1 MSNRTNEYGSRVPE
15 NFGGN
20 GYPGVADLLGIDK
33 NQNVEF
39 YDSFWYY
46 PEKNDAN
53 LSINAGIGKDAFL
66 SYSDQALWTD
76 DKIDNYFEVLDFNPA
91 DDLLI
96 LPFLTT
102 DDVKITQE
110 NNFIIAEIDS
120 GTKDKIFKIGQ
131 QAVEK
136 NIGFADQFDSKNIQ
150 LRGVFKFNTPI
161 DTSKS
166 LNNKPDA
173 PVNNNK
179 NFNKKP
185 TTSNANRT
193 NEYGSRVP
201 ENFGGNGYP
210 GVADLLGIDKNQNVE
225 FYDSFWY
232 YPEKNDA
239 NLSINAGIGKDAFL
253 SYSDQAL
260 WTDDKIDN
268 YFEVLDFNPA
278 DDLLILPFLT
288 TDDVKITQEN
298 NFIIAEID
306 SGTKDKIFKIGQQA
320 VEKNIGFADQFDSK
334 NIQLRGVFKF
344 NTPID
349 TSKSLNNKPDAPVNN
364 NKNFNKKPTT
374 PNANSKDL
382 NKWNIDQP
390 YKYKR
395 KFIDKITNF
404 DTSSE
409 TLEIDTES
417 FGIKSTPTFAASKN
431 KRILKKRLAKL
442 DIDFLY
448 DKKKGGLYFNE
459 NGSEKGF
466 GDGGII
472 AILKGTPDLTS
483 DNLEF
488 I

>member
-1 MSNRTNEYGSRVPE
+1 
-15 NFGGN
+15 
-20 GYPGVADLLGIDK
+20 
-33 NQNVEF
+33 
-39 YDSFWYY
+39 
-46 PEKNDAN
+46 
-53 LSINAGIGKDAFL
+53 
-66 SYSDQALWTD
+66 
-76 DKIDNYFEVLDFNPA
+76 
-91 DDLLI
+91 
-96 LPFLTT
+96 
-102 DDVKITQE
+102 
-110 NNFIIAEIDS
+110 IAEIGS
-120 GTKDKIFKIGQ
+120 GTKDKIFKIDQ

-288 TDDVKITQEN
+288 TDDAKITQEN
-298 NFIIAEID
+298 NFIIAEIG
-306 SGTKDKIFKIGQQA
+306 SGTKDKIFKI
-320 VEKNIGFADQFDSK
+320 
-334 NIQLRGVFKF
+334 
-344 NTPID
+344 
-349 TSKSLNNKPDAPVNN
+349 
-364 NKNFNKKPTT
+364 
-374 PNANSKDL
+374 
-382 NKWNIDQP
+382 
-390 YKYKR
+390 
-395 KFIDKITNF
+395 
-404 DTSSE
+404 
-409 TLEIDTES
+409 
-417 FGIKSTPTFAASKN
+417 
-431 KRILKKRLAKL
+431 
-442 DIDFLY
+442 
-448 DKKKGGLYFNE
+448 
-459 NGSEKGF
+459 
-466 GDGGII
+466 
-472 AILKGTPDLTS
+472 
-483 DNLEF
+483 
-488 I
+488 